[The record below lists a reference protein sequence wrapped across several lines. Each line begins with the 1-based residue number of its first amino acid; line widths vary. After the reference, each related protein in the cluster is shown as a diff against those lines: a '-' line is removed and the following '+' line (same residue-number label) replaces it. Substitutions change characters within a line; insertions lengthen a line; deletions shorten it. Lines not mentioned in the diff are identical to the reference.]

1 MEERIRDLEAQLI
14 SKQLGANGPATPLFP
29 SQAQNQEAGQPGPS
43 PATGIDHNAVG
54 ELVGF
59 LALNS
64 YEAPA
69 YVGSSSGLSLAA
81 NLGEMVQATVWN
93 QVLTPSRGQQ
103 NPLSLFGA
111 LTNGP
116 RGMGGQT
123 RALRME
129 ELIAKS
135 TEPPNDEMGAR
146 ILQAY
151 LTRLHVR
158 YTFLDRHELW
168 KLHESRFRLAKAK
181 REELSQAERFGIF
194 KLYLVYAIGAMTL
207 ELSEKYTYV
216 PPEVWHAR
224 MGSS

>member
-1 MEERIRDLEAQLI
+1 M
-14 SKQLGANGPATPLFP
+14 GASGTAPPETPLHP
-29 SQAQNQEAGQPGPS
+29 ASQEAPGPS

-103 NPLSLFGA
+103 NPLSLFGGA
-111 LTNGP
+111 PGGASTANAA
-116 RGMGGQT
+116 RGVCGQS
-123 RALRME
+123 RSLRME
-129 ELIAKS
+129 DLIAKS

-158 YTFLDRHELW
+158 YTFLDRRELW

-181 REELSQAERFGIF
+181 REELTQAERFGIF
-194 KLYLVYAIGAMTL
+194 KLYLVYAIGATTL

-216 PPEVWHAR
+216 PPEVCFMQR
-224 MGSS
+224 DQGPC